1 MGRIIQHGDDL
12 LVSAELVNGK
22 DGSRI
27 WGAQYNRRL
36 SDVFVMQEQIVRD
49 ISQELRP
56 KLGDVQQQELVKQS
70 TQDLKALEYYMQGR
84 LYIQRRTR
92 EDLLMAGSYFQKAIE
107 EDPNYALAYTGL
119 ADVYA
124 NLGARGYISPLQG
137 RRSAEESARKALA
150 IDSNLAEG
158 HMALGF
164 SQMLPP
170 CDFSTADAEL
180 KKAIQLKPSLAAAHL
195 YMALSFLRQD
205 RLDEGLTEMLKAREL
220 DPFSPIIA
228 RQMALYY
235 LLKRDYPRSLQI
247 LRQTNEMGPDFT
259 TTNDIQIYIQNRL
272 YAEALT
278 RLEKEKK
285 ERKDDSILIYDTGMV
300 YAAQGRR
307 AEALAIIKELEKFS
321 EANLSEAQWIAKIY
335 AALNEKDQAFAWL
348 RRGLATGGI
357 GAFYENEPTWDP
369 LRKDPRFDVLL
380 QQMGVPS
387 TRSTLSR

>member
-1 MGRIIQHGDDL
+1 
-12 LVSAELVNGK
+12 
-22 DGSRI
+22 
-27 WGAQYNRRL
+27 
-36 SDVFVMQEQIVRD
+36 
-49 ISQELRP
+49 
-56 KLGDVQQQELVKQS
+56 
-70 TQDLKALEYYMQGR
+70 MQGR

-137 RRSAEESARKALA
+137 RRSAEEAARKALA

-235 LLKRDYPRSLQI
+235 LLKRDYARSLQI
-247 LRQTNEMGPDFT
+247 LRQTNEM
-259 TTNDIQIYIQNRL
+259 
-272 YAEALT
+272 
-278 RLEKEKK
+278 LEKEKK
-285 ERKDDSILIYDTGMV
+285 ERKDDPILIYNTGMV